1 MKRKRLCLKTVIF
14 LFYCFSLGI
23 DAFFVVVECRFL
35 NALEAKGGAH
45 WLAKNMESKNVGS
58 WNDPLGV
65 LVVGVGQLGLSCW
78 RPEECTAIRN
88 ELLSWQAKGLSAK
101 EGM

>member
-1 MKRKRLCLKTVIF
+1 
-14 LFYCFSLGI
+14 
-23 DAFFVVVECRFL
+23 
-35 NALEAKGGAH
+35 
-45 WLAKNMESKNVGS
+45 MESKNVGS